1 MEERI
6 LGYLS
11 LANDKPRSGKDW
23 KENRSGGSIDEL
35 LGQRT
40 RILKTKLEVFASE
53 ISERLK
59 IRTGNLKSLIYDDL
73 LLTNALLYFEPSSG
87 KDLYQAKFPDRLY
100 GTRFDIAKE
109 RREQDV
115 ECWRDVTLV
124 MRDFLAAWE
133 ALEQG
138 RARAIFLN
146 NDRESNQ
153 RDL

>member
-11 LANDKPRSGKDW
+11 LVHDKPRSGTDW
-23 KENRSGGSIDEL
+23 RNSRSGGSIDQL

-40 RILKTKLEVFASE
+40 RILKTKLEVFADE

-73 LLTNALLYFEPSSG
+73 LLTNTLLYFEPSSG
-87 KDLYQAKFPDRLY
+87 KSLYQAKFPDRLY
-100 GTRFDIAKE
+100 GKRFDIEKE

-133 ALEQG
+133 ALEQA

-146 NDRESNQ
+146 DDREPNQ
-153 RDL
+153 RNL